1 MVTLLLHLLRLLPM
15 LCGGHRQVALENLA
29 LRHQLAVYKK
39 MVNRPKL
46 LSSDRLFWVALS
58 RVWTGW
64 RQALVIVSPNT
75 VLRWQRRR
83 FREYWARLSARPAAG
98 RPRVNRQIRALVVR
112 MAQANP
118 LWGAPRIHGELQ
130 MLGIDVAERTVSRLL
145 PQRRSPPSQTWRT
158 FLTNHVRDLVSI
170 DFFTVP
176 TARLRVLFVFVV
188 VAHDRRRVL
197 HFNVTEHPT
206 AAWTAQQIV
215 DAFPN
220 DSAPPYLLRDRD
232 SVYGHVFRQRL
243 KRMGIREVLTAPS
256 SPWQNPFAERLI
268 GSIRREC
275 LDHVVVLG
283 ERHLRRTLT
292 RYFAYYHWART
303 HLSLDKD
310 APDGRPTE
318 PPGPGMIIP
327 IPEVGG
333 LHHRYVRRAA

>member
-1 MVTLLLHLLRLLPM
+1 M

-58 RVWTGW
+58 RVWAGW

-98 RPRVNRQIRALVVR
+98 RPRVSRQIRALVGR

-130 MLGIDVAERTVSRLL
+130 KLGIEVAERTVSRLL
-145 PQRRSPPSQTWRT
+145 STRRTPPSQTWRT
-158 FLTNHVRDLVSI
+158 FLANHVRDLVSI

-176 TARLRVLFVFVV
+176 TVGFRVLFVLVV
-188 VAHDRRRVL
+188 LAHHRRRVI

-206 AAWTAQQIV
+206 SQWTAQQIV

-220 DSAPPYLLRDRD
+220 DTAPSYLLRDRD
-232 SVYGHVFRQRL
+232 QVYGEHFRHRVKGL
-243 KRMGIREVLTAPS
+243 RIEEVLTTPH
-256 SPWQNPFAERLI
+256 SPWQNPFVERLI
-268 GSIRREC
+268 GSVRRDC
-275 LDHVVVLG
+275 LDHIVVLG

-292 RYFAYYHWART
+292 AYFAYYHRART

-310 APDGRPTE
+310 APDVRPVE
-318 PPGPGMIIP
+318 GPEAGSVVP
-327 IPEVGG
+327 LREVGG